1 MAIINGTSGNNNLS
15 GVPGKSHILNLN
27 TGDDIGVGTELNY
40 TLNGDEGIDLLIGGG
55 NTPSADGRFFF
66 SVADDILNDDDGQ
79 DTSQEVL
86 NQIRR
91 WNSDSKLLELLL

>member
-1 MAIINGTSGNNNLS
+1 MAIINDTNGNNNLS

-27 TGDDIGVGTELNY
+27 TGDDIGVGTELND

-55 NTPSADGRFFF
+55 NTPS
-66 SVADDILNDDDGQ
+66 DDGQ
-79 DTSQEVL
+79 DTYQEVL